1 MLIQALCDYYD
12 ILAEEGKLLPEEYS
26 EVNIQYLICLNAG
39 GGIDKILDIQRR
51 ETITRTKGKIQERLV
66 PKTAVMPRRT
76 EKPGIDSNIIEH
88 RPLYLFGLN
97 YAENGLNPD
106 DRTGKAKKSHD
117 AFVEKNLQFI
127 EEMDSPVINA
137 YRNFLQNWK
146 PAEETKNAELL
157 KLGKEY
163 EKSAFAFCLTGYP
176 DHPLHEEPQIREK
189 WRRSAAEAADRDTQG
204 LFSQCAVSGRN
215 APIARIH
222 GKIRGV
228 AGSLPTGSVLIG
240 FNNSSENA

>member
-117 AFVEKNLQFI
+117 AFVEKNLQF
-127 EEMDSPVINA
+127 
-137 YRNFLQNWK
+137 
-146 PAEETKNAELL
+146 
-157 KLGKEY
+157 G
-163 EKSAFAFCLTGYP
+163 
-176 DHPLHEEPQIREK
+176 
-189 WRRSAAEAADRDTQG
+189 
-204 LFSQCAVSGRN
+204 
-215 APIARIH
+215 
-222 GKIRGV
+222 
-228 AGSLPTGSVLIG
+228 
-240 FNNSSENA
+240 